1 MPAAFADR
9 REPAL
14 SASSHTKRS
23 ATGDSP
29 ILVAV
34 RLRPHNDREL
44 AAKADP
50 CVRVTDSKTVSI
62 LREEGLNQYLSSQKS
77 SIKDYEFDIAFDAR
91 ASQEEVYL
99 RTTQVSTGIR
109 LEPLYFCSSR
119 SCCLCL
125 EP

>member
-1 MPAAFADR
+1 VTGSSKSMPAAFTDR
-9 REPAL
+9 GEPAL

-23 ATGDSP
+23 TSAIGDSP

-44 AAKADP
+44 TAKADP

-77 SIKDYEFDIAFDAR
+77 SIKDYEFDIAFDAH
-91 ASQEEVYL
+91 ASQEEVYM
-99 RTTQVSTGIR
+99 RTTQVLKHLHASHATA
-109 LEPLYFCSSR
+109 
-119 SCCLCL
+119 
-125 EP
+125 

>member
-1 MPAAFADR
+1 MSSLTSASR
-9 REPAL
+9 RTEPAGL

-23 ATGDSP
+23 PTAAGESP

-44 AAKADP
+44 AAKAEP

-77 SIKDYEFDIAFDAR
+77 SIKDYEFDVAFDAR
-91 ASQEEVYL
+91 ASQEEVYI
-99 RTTQVSTGIR
+99 RTTQVMIDI
-109 LEPLYFCSSR
+109 CA
-119 SCCLCL
+119 
-125 EP
+125 

>member
-1 MPAAFADR
+1 MPAAFASR
-9 REPAL
+9 REPGL
-14 SASSHTKRS
+14 SASSHTKRTPS
-23 ATGDSP
+23 AAGESQ

-44 AAKADP
+44 AARSEP

-91 ASQEEVYL
+91 ASQEEVYM
-99 RTTQVSTGIR
+99 RTTQVSNGICI
-109 LEPLYFCSSR
+109 YVSYATV
-119 SCCLCL
+119 
-125 EP
+125 